1 MRQTE
6 LHLSAQDRVT
16 AEAVRSKGTRAA
28 REVNRAHILLALDRQ
43 IPEAHVVAVLGVG
56 RMMIWRTRAA
66 YLDGG
71 LDLALRDVQRSGRPR
86 QYDTDAQTRVAAL
99 ACSQAPTGSTRW
111 TVRLLHD
118 AARAEPGLH
127 PISRETVRRLLK
139 KTLSSPGAS

>member
-6 LHLSAQDRVT
+6 LRLSAADRLT
-16 AEAVRSKGTRAA
+16 AEAIRAKGTHPA

-43 IPEAHVVAVLGVG
+43 VPEAQVMAVLGVA

-71 LDLALRDVQRSGRPR
+71 LELALRDAQRSGRPR

-99 ACSQAPTGSTRW
+99 ACSQASAGSARW

-118 AARAEPGLH
+118 AVRAEPGLH

-139 KTLSSPGAS
+139 KTASSPGAS

>member
-16 AEAVRSKGTRAA
+16 AEAVRAKGTRPA

-43 IPEAHVVAVLGVG
+43 IPEAHVMAVLGVG

-66 YLDGG
+66 YSDGG

-86 QYDTDAQTRVAAL
+86 QYATDAEARVAAL
-99 ACSQAPTGSTRW
+99 ACSQAPEGSARW

-118 AARAEPGLH
+118 AVRAEPGLH

>member
-6 LHLSAQDRVT
+6 LHLSPDDRVT
-16 AEAVRSKGTRAA
+16 VEAIRAKGTHSA
-28 REVNRAHILLALDRQ
+28 REVNRAHILLALHRR
-43 IPEAHVVAVLGVG
+43 IPEAQVMAVLGVG

-86 QYDTDAQTRVAAL
+86 QYATEAEARVAAL
-99 ACSQAPTGSTRW
+99 ACSQAPQGSARW
-111 TVRLLHD
+111 TVRLLHEVVQ
-118 AARAEPGLH
+118 AETGLH

-139 KTLSSPGAS
+139 KTASSRGEN